1 MVLACRPIHHQG
13 SPCAI
18 PVPNCSARKPSAK
31 QKTLLRE
38 IDAHFVEW
46 RQPAIMAP
54 ACRPTPH
61 QGSPGAIPVPNC
73 TAGKP
78 SAKPKTWIRETDAD
92 FPMAPA
98 RNYGT
103 DLPANP
109 PSGEPRRDS
118 GTRYQWFRFH
128 MKTTDKNYNLY
139 SEALFPNEG
148 HG

>member
-1 MVLACRPIHHQG
+1 MVLACRPIH
-13 SPCAI
+13 P
-18 PVPNCSARKPSAK
+18 
-31 QKTLLRE
+31 
-38 IDAHFVEW
+38 
-46 RQPAIMAP
+46 
-54 ACRPTPH
+54 

-73 TAGKP
+73 SAGKP

-103 DLPANP
+103 GLPANP

-128 MKTTDKNYNLY
+128 MKATDKQKYNLY
-139 SEALFPNEG
+139 SEALFPNED